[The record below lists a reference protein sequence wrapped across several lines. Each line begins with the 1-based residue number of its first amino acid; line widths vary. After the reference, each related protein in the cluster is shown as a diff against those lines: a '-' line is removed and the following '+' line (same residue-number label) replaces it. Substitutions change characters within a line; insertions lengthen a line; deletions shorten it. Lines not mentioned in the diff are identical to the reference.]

1 MGFTASILSWH
12 IEIGET
18 GAAHSALNVFKI
30 SKILEN
36 LFAKLFCFLF
46 FLIKLPKNDGSQ
58 K

>member
-1 MGFTASILSWH
+1 MIFTASILSWH

-30 SKILEN
+30 SKTLEN
-36 LFAKLFCFLF
+36 LFAKLFFFCF
-46 FLIKLPKNDGSQ
+46 FLTKLPKNDGSQ

>member
-30 SKILEN
+30 RKTLEN
-36 LFAKLFCFLF
+36 LFAKLFF
-46 FLIKLPKNDGSQ
+46 FLTKLPKNDGSQ